1 MNREQILSVL
11 YDLSLTIGG
20 ETSLSGLLKKTL
32 QRLLFHTS
40 FPTGIVLAMP
50 LDSEF
55 GMSATV
61 DSVIGDYRLAECL
74 GNRFNLPEGLLGSR
88 VELLD
93 DVALLRSL
101 SLDQVYTHCLRL
113 PLDRHYT
120 ILLLS
125 LAPPASELPLT
136 QIFQPV
142 LANLAKAIVLCRN
155 NERINRAMA
164 NDRDDARA
172 ELAVA
177 LAQSERE
184 RTFLDSLY
192 EAIPDL
198 VWVKDP
204 EGVYLSCNPP
214 FSRLYNASA
223 QDIVGRTDYDFVDRE
238 LANFFRAND
247 RAAAAAG
254 GPTLNEEWLTF
265 GDNGYRGL
273 FETIKTPMRDRE
285 GHLIGILGIAR
296 EITERLRVEEALRA
310 SEAELAQHRRH
321 LEILVADRT
330 HDLEQANAR
339 LAQTQFAMDRVGLGI
354 HWVDATGCLIYVNH
368 VAAEML
374 GYSVDEMLKMT
385 VADIAPRFAGGRFF
399 YLMADTRQAGRA
411 SYDTELCHRDGHR
424 IPVRIN
430 VYYRAETAAEPARY
444 ITFISDISEQK
455 RAEQALCE
463 AKEQAESATRAKSS
477 FLANMS
483 HEIRTP
489 MNAILGS
496 VYLMRRGGGEAAR
509 SEPLNRIEA
518 SGQHLLSIIDD
529 ILDLSKIEAGK
540 LELEEAPLTLV
551 ELMNEVAEM
560 LSGRTREKHLSL
572 RVEALGL
579 PECVLGDATRLRQA
593 LLNYANNAVKFTATG
608 SIQLSGKVIEEDERG
623 VLVRLEVRD
632 TGIGIE
638 AEVLKRLFTPFQQAD
653 QSTTRNF
660 GGTGLDERLREPCGR
675 SQPLLQ
681 VVENAS
687 VPVLREEPGP
697 QATHEARAPLDPQ
710 LEERVDDRRLR
721 LLPQQRCEPV
731 ELAHRRTRQAG
742 RHRAVRDARPHDAH
756 RRLRVDLSTLRP
768 ELRTGGHHRGGHP
781 GDVAGSTLAQRRSVV
796 ANPRVGVDALLRH
809 LAAAH
814 RLDGDRHASGR
825 SLGGH
830 AVDGRHELTELRTRR
845 LVQDVGKPHQRL
857 TGSRDPGASLLESQ
871 RLHVHG

>member
-1 MNREQILSVL
+1 MNREQIFSVL

-660 GGTGLDERLREPCGR
+660 GGTGLG
-675 SQPLLQ
+675 
-681 VVENAS
+681 
-687 VPVLREEPGP
+687 
-697 QATHEARAPLDPQ
+697 
-710 LEERVDDRRLR
+710 
-721 LLPQQRCEPV
+721 
-731 ELAHRRTRQAG
+731 LAIT
-742 RHRAVRDARPHDAH
+742 
-756 RRLRVDLSTLRP
+756 
-768 ELRTGGHHRGGHP
+768 
-781 GDVAGSTLAQRRSVV
+781 
-796 ANPRVGVDALLRH
+796 RH
-809 LAAAH
+809 LASLMGGAAGAESTPGVGSTFWITA
-814 RLDGDRHASGR
+814 RLKRQSAQQEAPAPMPGDDVEEMLRRRFGGRCVLLVEDDPINREVAQMLLEDVGLVIDMAEDGVE
-825 SLGGH
+825 
-830 AVDGRHELTELRTRR
+830 AVKKVAVTEYALVLMDMQMPRMDGLEATRR
-845 LVQDVGKPHQRL
+845 IRAQENRARLPILAMTANAFSEDRDRCLAAGMNDFVTKPV
-857 TGSRDPGASLLESQ
+857 DPSLLYAALYRWLEAGT
-871 RLHVHG
+871 RH

>member
-608 SIQLSGKVIEEDERG
+608 SIQLSGKVIEED
-623 VLVRLEVRD
+623 
-632 TGIGIE
+632 
-638 AEVLKRLFTPFQQAD
+638 
-653 QSTTRNF
+653 TRNF
-660 GGTGLDERLREPCGR
+660 GGTGLG
-675 SQPLLQ
+675 
-681 VVENAS
+681 
-687 VPVLREEPGP
+687 
-697 QATHEARAPLDPQ
+697 
-710 LEERVDDRRLR
+710 
-721 LLPQQRCEPV
+721 
-731 ELAHRRTRQAG
+731 LAIT
-742 RHRAVRDARPHDAH
+742 
-756 RRLRVDLSTLRP
+756 
-768 ELRTGGHHRGGHP
+768 
-781 GDVAGSTLAQRRSVV
+781 
-796 ANPRVGVDALLRH
+796 RH
-809 LAAAH
+809 LASLMGGAAGAESTPGVGSTFWITA
-814 RLDGDRHASGR
+814 RLKRQSAQQEAPAPMPGDDVEEMLRRRFGGRCVLLVEDDPINREVAQMLLEDVGLVIDMAEDGVE
-825 SLGGH
+825 
-830 AVDGRHELTELRTRR
+830 AVKKVAVTEYALVLMDMQMPRMDGLEATRR
-845 LVQDVGKPHQRL
+845 IRAQENRARLPILAMTANAFSEDRDRCLAAGMNDFVTKPV
-857 TGSRDPGASLLESQ
+857 DPSLLYAALYRWLEAGT
-871 RLHVHG
+871 RH